1 MVRLIDVSSQSGGSP
16 TVEASRAL
24 LSRCA
29 AFVEGMDEA
38 LYRRPC
44 ALIGGSTIGQ
54 HVRHLLDHYAAI
66 LTCLPGGE
74 IDYDHRERGTA
85 VEREPWSA
93 AEQARSL
100 AGRLSGLASHRLDSA
115 VRVRVM
121 VNADGCE
128 TVLGSTLEREL
139 AFAAHHAIHHQAM
152 IAAMAREFGRATP
165 EGFGKA
171 PSTVRHEREAS
182 MGGVVPP
189 AV

>member
-1 MVRLIDVSSQSGGSP
+1 MVRLIDVSPRNP
-16 TVEASRAL
+16 TVEASLML
-24 LSRCA
+24 LLRCA
-29 AFVEGMDEA
+29 AFVEGVDEA

-66 LTCLPGGE
+66 LTCREGGE
-74 IDYDHRERGTA
+74 INYDHRERGTA
-85 VEREPWSA
+85 VERKPSSA
-93 AEQARSL
+93 AEHARSL
-100 AGRLSGLASHRLDSA
+100 AGQLSGLASDRLCSA
-115 VRVRVM
+115 VHVRVM

-128 TVLGSTLEREL
+128 AVLGSTLEREL

-152 IAAMAREFGRATP
+152 IAAMAREFGLATP

-171 PSTVRHEREAS
+171 PSTVIHERTSS

-189 AV
+189 TA